1 MFSAHGGTMDLDKLQ
16 GAMEQVDREI
26 IGLGRGADGQVS
38 SLARA
43 WSRLVTIL
51 AVEPRRATR
60 ACPRCGELGMR
71 DATVCG
77 YCWSKLVPPA
87 ESGPA
92 ERALP

>member
-1 MFSAHGGTMDLDKLQ
+1 MDQEKLQ
-16 GAMEQVDREI
+16 GAMEEVDREI
-26 IGLGRGADGQVS
+26 VNVARSADGQAS
-38 SLARA
+38 ALGRA

-77 YCWSKLVPPA
+77 YCWSKLVPEV

-92 ERALP
+92 AGGMP